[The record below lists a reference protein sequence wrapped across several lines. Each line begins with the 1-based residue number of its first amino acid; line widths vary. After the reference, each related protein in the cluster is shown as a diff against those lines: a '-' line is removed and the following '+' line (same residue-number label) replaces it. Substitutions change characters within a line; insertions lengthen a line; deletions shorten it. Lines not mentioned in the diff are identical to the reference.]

1 MFLVV
6 STDGTFPTDLSPTTE
21 ADPANGIYEIFPDVS
36 NDVGADLGDNPST
49 RRINIS
55 ESAGGQPQVWIR
67 FNWTGTWGYAWFID
81 RVCVAEQPADDIE
94 LSYGLVSHNGTGEE
108 YGRVPLNQLGDG
120 AYTGGGAFNFGVND
134 ANDISLTMD
143 VTNSA
148 GENVTSQT
156 NYTMYGYEL
165 DAVAGGLVLNMDNPI
180 YGPVATNTNVYFED
194 MTPMSGVSEDIYTA
208 SFTLFSFGDNE
219 DGR

>member
-1 MFLVV
+1 
-6 STDGTFPTDLSPTTE
+6 
-21 ADPANGIYEIFPDVS
+21 
-36 NDVGADLGDNPST
+36 
-49 RRINIS
+49 
-55 ESAGGQPQVWIR
+55 
-67 FNWTGTWGYAWFID
+67 
-81 RVCVAEQPADDIE
+81 
-94 LSYGLVSHNGTGEE
+94 
-108 YGRVPLNQLGDG
+108 
-120 AYTGGGAFNFGVND
+120 
-134 ANDISLTMD
+134 MD

-208 SFTLFSFGDNE
+208 SFTLSSSGDTE
-219 DGR
+219 AGAMV